1 MGVRKLTE
9 RTVGSPRPA
18 AAPVRRFVVATD
30 GGPESLGAVRVA
42 AALGERQGTTVTVVA
57 VVTPFPQD
65 LSSIARPDRP
75 VPIDE
80 RSRLE
85 MESRVAAQL
94 HDFPSA
100 APWPVETVVGWP
112 PDAIND
118 VAKRHGASLIV
129 LGSGRHGRMDRL
141 FGSETAIAVIRHA
154 SLPVLVVAPTTAGLP
169 RHVLA
174 AMDFTDASTAAAE
187 LALTLMAADGTLTLA
202 HASSFAGHE
211 HALGGL
217 ADLYLTGAQT
227 KLDTVR
233 RTLQRRSRSRIETAV
248 LDGEAGQALLRYAQ
262 ERGADLISL
271 GGHEQGL
278 IDRILLGSVRT
289 RVVRAATCSVLIAPP
304 RRS

>member
-1 MGVRKLTE
+1 MGVRKLAE
-9 RTVGSPRPA
+9 RTGESPRAGA
-18 AAPVRRFVVATD
+18 AAVQRIVVATD
-30 GGPESLGAVRVA
+30 GQPESLGAVRVA
-42 AALGERQGTTVTVVA
+42 AALRERYGA
-57 VVTPFPQD
+57 
-65 LSSIARPDRP
+65 SI
-75 VPIDE
+75 
-80 RSRLE
+80 
-85 MESRVAAQL
+85 M
-94 HDFPSA
+94 
-100 APWPVETVVGWP
+100 VGWP

-118 VAKRHGASLIV
+118 VAQRHGASLVV
-129 LGSGRHGRMDRL
+129 LGSDRHGRVDRL

-154 SLPVLVVAPTTAGLP
+154 SLPVLVVTPTTVGLP

-174 AMDFTDASTAAAE
+174 AMDFTDASNAAAE
-187 LALTLMAADGTLTLA
+187 LALTLMADDGTLTLA

-233 RTLQRRSRSRIETAV
+233 RALQRRSRSRIETAV

-304 RRS
+304 RSS